1 MIKTS
6 KHMPVQT
13 RRKFDENFKRQVV
26 ANWLSSGKSAE
37 VIAQELGIGSNRL
50 YAWRKRFAPQDT
62 PADAPK
68 PRSIADL
75 QAQLD
80 EAHRELA
87 RVLDQ
92 RDILKK
98 TLGILSDPLPNGT
111 SGSTR

>member
-62 PADAPK
+62 PRMRQSHVPS
-68 PRSIADL
+68 PICRRSSTQPIANWP
-75 QAQLD
+75 AY
-80 EAHRELA
+80 ANNA
-87 RVLDQ
+87 
-92 RDILKK
+92 
-98 TLGILSDPLPNGT
+98 TF
-111 SGSTR
+111 